1 MTNNLGTAPLPREP
15 YAGLPDLPLFNL
27 TSTDLENGAAAPT
40 AMLSALFGVPGGQD
54 QSPQLSWS
62 GFPEETKSFVVT
74 CYDPDAPTPSGFW
87 HWTVSNIPA
96 AVTALE
102 TNAGAIVGGQ
112 GGAALPAGAIAHRND
127 AGTPGFVGAAPPAG
141 HGPHRYIFCVT
152 AVDVTELEVDENT
165 SPAVVNFNLFF
176 HGIARAFL
184 TVTYAEPAA

>member
-27 TSTDLENGAAAPT
+27 TSTDIENGATAPT

-87 HWTVSNIPA
+87 HWTVSNIPVS
-96 AVTALE
+96 VTALE

-112 GGAALPAGAIAHRND
+112 GRRGASRRGDSASQRRRNPRIR
-127 AGTPGFVGAAPPAG
+127 GCCTPSRARAAPLHILRDCRG
-141 HGPHRYIFCVT
+141 RT
-152 AVDVTELEVDENT
+152 RT
-165 SPAVVNFNLFF
+165 
-176 HGIARAFL
+176 
-184 TVTYAEPAA
+184 

>member
-74 CYDPDAPTPSGFW
+74 CYDPDAPTPAASG
-87 HWTVSNIPA
+87 TGPYQTS
-96 AVTALE
+96 
-102 TNAGAIVGGQ
+102 
-112 GGAALPAGAIAHRND
+112 
-127 AGTPGFVGAAPPAG
+127 
-141 HGPHRYIFCVT
+141 PHRLPRLRPT
-152 AVDVTELEVDENT
+152 RAL
-165 SPAVVNFNLFF
+165 SSVVRA
-176 HGIARAFL
+176 ARRF
-184 TVTYAEPAA
+184 PPGR

>member
-87 HWTVSNIPA
+87 HWTGIKHPRS
-96 AVTALE
+96 
-102 TNAGAIVGGQ
+102 G
-112 GGAALPAGAIAHRND
+112 HR
-127 AGTPGFVGAAPPAG
+127 A
-141 HGPHRYIFCVT
+141 
-152 AVDVTELEVDENT
+152 
-165 SPAVVNFNLFF
+165 
-176 HGIARAFL
+176 
-184 TVTYAEPAA
+184 